1 MRNLLFIKS
10 TALKSAA
17 VALLLVSLFTSNAF
31 AAGGHGAAVDK
42 VHMNMSDKASLQNG
56 AKLFVNYCLSCHSA
70 AYSRYNRVAEDLE
83 IPLNQLKENLMFTT
97 EKEGDLMKTTMP
109 VEDAKR
115 WFGVAPPDLT
125 LVARVRNPDWIY
137 TYLRAFYLDESSPS
151 GWNNSLF
158 ENVAMPHAMYE
169 LQGVQRFV
177 GKVKKDDHSSDG
189 HSASDAHESTAGLEE
204 GQKVVG
210 DAIFELEHPG
220 KLTPAEFDKS
230 MADLTAF
237 LTYMGEP
244 AQLQRK
250 TIGVYTIAFLIVL
263 LLLCMMLKAEYWR
276 DVH

>member
-1 MRNLLFIKS
+1 MKNLII
-10 TALKSAA
+10 LKSVLAT
-17 VALLLVSLFTSNAF
+17 VLFVSLFAGSAF

-56 AKLFVNYCLSCHSA
+56 AKLFINYCLSCHSA
-70 AYSRYNRVAEDLE
+70 SYSRYNRVAEDLE
-83 IPLNQLKENLMFTT
+83 IPLWQLKENLMFTT

-109 VEDAKR
+109 VQDAKR
-115 WFGVAPPDLT
+115 WFGVAPPDLS

-177 GKVKKDDHSSDG
+177 GKVKKDDHGAIDAHASSDNDNI
-189 HSASDAHESTAGLEE
+189 AE

-210 DAIFELEHPG
+210 DAIFELEHEG
-220 KLTPAEFDKS
+220 KLSPAEFDKA

-244 AQLQRK
+244 AQLKRK
-250 TIGVYTIAFLIVL
+250 TIGIFTLGFLIL
-263 LLLCMMLKAEYWR
+263 LLMLCMALKAEYWR